1 MMNKVLFYFSL
12 FLIFIKLC
20 VFGKGL
26 KNHRTLTIQIM
37 LFIRVAGLFLEHGVK
52 RFLSAIS
59 SLFYCKNFNIHVF
72 IFSVCKEAGHNTMKT
87 IYIPLSKI
95 DEKIKFQKI

>member
-1 MMNKVLFYFSL
+1 MMNKVLFYLSL
-12 FLIFIKLC
+12 FLIFLKLC
-20 VFGKGL
+20 MFGRGL

-37 LFIRVAGLFLEHGVK
+37 LFIRVAGLFPEHGVK

-59 SLFYCKNFNIHVF
+59 SLYLFDT
-72 IFSVCKEAGHNTMKT
+72 FSVCKEAGHNTMKT